1 MVSVVLFTQPS
12 PVMVNVGV
20 EPVMDAVIEFE
31 TFNAAEFA
39 PKKAAFELKFWTTSV
54 NDKALL

>member
-1 MVSVVLFTQPS
+1 VVSVVLFTQPS

-31 TFNAAEFA
+31 AVNAAEFA
-39 PKKAAFELKFWTTSV
+39 PKKAAFFKYIL
-54 NDKALL
+54 